1 MTHTEKTGALYIVAT
16 PIGNPRDIT
25 LRALDILKQV
35 DAIICED
42 LRQGSR
48 LLRQLGVENELLTLN
63 EHNEAEESEFI
74 VLRPAQAN
82 PCHHFRCWHP
92 LFCRPGRHLDLC
104 YWQASRFH
112 RSRVSFDGC
121 LSLSNFPIDR
131 FISQVPTVKAS
142 IAVSLPDINPTV
154 P

>member
-63 EHNEAEESEFI
+63 EHNEAEKSECL
-74 VLRPAQAN
+74 VLRLEQDESMAIMLDACTPVFAD
-82 PCHHFRCWHP
+82 
-92 LFCRPGRHLDLC
+92 PGRNLLDLC
-104 YWQASRFH
+104 YP
-112 RSRVSFDGC
+112 SF
-121 LSLSNFPIDR
+121 I
-131 FISQVPTVKAS
+131 
-142 IAVSLPDINPTV
+142 
-154 P
+154 